1 MMRIVSIIV
10 VSAALAGCSR
20 HPFERFFASGQR
32 YLTAK
37 KYSEAAIE
45 FQNAVR
51 ADPQSIAAQ
60 LKLGDAYAALG
71 RPGNA
76 AAAYER
82 ACSLDSHNVAACVQ
96 AASHFLALGQYADAA
111 ADARLVLA
119 ADRFNLDAQLI
130 LASAL
135 VGVRRF
141 ADAEERL
148 QAAIA
153 AAPGEARAY
162 RALGELQ
169 WRRGNAKAAE
179 AALLHAIE
187 L

>member
-32 YLTAK
+32 YLAAK

-76 AAAYER
+76 AAANER
-82 ACSLDSHNVAACVQ
+82 VSLAQMYLESGRAADGERQLLAALDAQPDNVAANRTY
-96 AASHFLALGQYADAA
+96 ASY
-111 ADARLVLA
+111 LVTT
-119 ADRFNLDAQLI
+119 
-130 LASAL
+130 
-135 VGVRRF
+135 
-141 ADAEERL
+141 
-148 QAAIA
+148 
-153 AAPGEARAY
+153 
-162 RALGELQ
+162 
-169 WRRGNAKAAE
+169 
-179 AALLHAIE
+179 
-187 L
+187 